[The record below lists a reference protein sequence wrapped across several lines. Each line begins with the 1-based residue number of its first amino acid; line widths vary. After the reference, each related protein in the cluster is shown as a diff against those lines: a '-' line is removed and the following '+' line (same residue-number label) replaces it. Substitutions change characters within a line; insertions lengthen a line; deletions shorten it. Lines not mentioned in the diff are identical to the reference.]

1 MSVGLTR
8 SRFINALRCYASYAL
23 NRLGSALFRTPYT
36 LRHTPLFVS
45 VEPSA
50 VCQLRCPACPVGI
63 GKTATLT
70 EHRPAT
76 PDRTQTDHASVNQS
90 VSEAVCQQ
98 RGLSAQR
105 SVSTQG
111 GLMPFPLWHRILSEV
126 KGTAFVVQFYF
137 QGEPLLNKDLPLMI
151 REAHGAG
158 LYTIVSTNAQAMTPE
173 LAKALVAAGLDR
185 IIISM
190 DGLTQES
197 YSAYRVGGSLD
208 QCKKALRWLQ
218 EAKENNSLPFREG
231 SGLGSSLT
239 IELQVLRLK
248 SNEHEWRAF
257 RKEYKALGADRLVF
271 KTAQLYDYRHGH
283 PLMPSEPRYRRYE
296 QHEDGLWYRKPL
308 SKGCFR
314 VWSGVVIAAN
324 GDVLPCCYDKDHA
337 HAYGNIR
344 TASLRELFTGPKAQA
359 FRAQAMLQN
368 PKICQECWK

>member
-50 VCQLRCPACPVGI
+50 VCQLHCPACPVG
-63 GKTATLT
+63 
-70 EHRPAT
+70 
-76 PDRTQTDHASVNQS
+76 
-90 VSEAVCQQ
+90 
-98 RGLSAQR
+98 LSATR
-105 SVSTQG
+105 SVSPQG
-111 GLMPFPLWHRILSEV
+111 GLMPFPLWHRVLSEV
-126 KGTAFVVQFYF
+126 KGTAFVIQFYF
-137 QGEPLLNKDLPLMI
+137 QGEPLLNKDLPQMI
-151 REAHGAG
+151 KEAYEAG
-158 LYTIVSTNAQAMTPE
+158 LYTIVSTNAQAMTPD
-173 LAKALVAAGLDR
+173 LANALVAAGLDR

-197 YSAYRVGGSLD
+197 YGAYRVGGSLD
-208 QCKKALRWLQ
+208 QCKAALRWLQ
-218 EAKENNSLPFREG
+218 EAKQKQSSLPPSMGG
-231 SGLGSSLT
+231 SRGAT

-308 SKGCFR
+308 GKGCFR

-337 HAYGNIR
+337 HAYGNLR
-344 TASLRELFTGPKAQA
+344 TASLRELFTGPAA
-359 FRAQAMLQN
+359 RTFRTQAMLQN

>member
-1 MSVGLTR
+1 MSVVLTR

-23 NRLGSALFRTPYT
+23 NRFGSALFRTPYT

-50 VCQLRCPACPVGI
+50 VCQLHCPACPVGRSP
-63 GKTATLT
+63 LRLPH
-70 EHRPAT
+70 EFMPR
-76 PDRTQTDHASVNQS
+76 DLWERV
-90 VSEAVCQQ
+90 
-98 RGLSAQR
+98 LAQIKD
-105 SVSTQG
+105 S
-111 GLMPFPLWHRILSEV
+111 
-126 KGTAFVVQFYF
+126 AFVIQFYF
-137 QGEPLLNKDLPLMI
+137 QGEPLLNKDLPQMI
-151 REAHGAG
+151 KEAHEAG

-208 QCKKALRWLQ
+208 QCKKALRWLR
-218 EAKENNSLPFREG
+218 EAKQKQSSLPPSMGG
-231 SGLGSSLT
+231 SRGAV

-248 SNEHEWRAF
+248 SNEHEWRVF
-257 RKEYKALGADRLVF
+257 RKEYKTLGADRLVF

-337 HAYGNIR
+337 HAYGNLR
-344 TASLRELFTGPKAQA
+344 TASLRELFTGPAA
-359 FRAQAMLQN
+359 RTFRTQAMLQK

>member
-1 MSVGLTR
+1 MSVVLTR

-36 LRHTPLFVS
+36 IRHTPIFVS

-50 VCQLRCPACPVGI
+50 VCQLRCPACPVG
-63 GKTATLT
+63 
-70 EHRPAT
+70 
-76 PDRTQTDHASVNQS
+76 
-90 VSEAVCQQ
+90 
-98 RGLSAQR
+98 LSATR
-105 SVSTQG
+105 SVSPQG
-111 GLMPFPLWHRILSEV
+111 GLMPRDLWERALSQI
-126 KGTAFVVQFYF
+126 KDSAWVVQFYF

-151 REAHGAG
+151 REAHDAG
-158 LYTIVSTNAQAMTPE
+158 LYTIVSTNAQAMTPD
-173 LAKALVAAGLDR
+173 LANALVAAGLDR

-208 QCKKALRWLQ
+208 QCKAALRYLR
-218 EAKENNSLPFREG
+218 EAKSVCQSEG
-231 SGLGSSLT
+231 RSVFCQQRGLSGGAGLT

-283 PLMPSEPRYRRYE
+283 PLMPTEPRYRRYE
-296 QHEDGLWYRKPL
+296 QHADGLWYRKPL
-308 SKGCFR
+308 GKGCFR

-337 HAYGNIR
+337 HAYGNLR
-344 TASLRELFTGPKAQA
+344 TASLRELFSGPAARTFRTQA
-359 FRAQAMLQN
+359 LLQT
-368 PKICQECWK
+368 PQICQECWK

>member
-23 NRLGSALFRTPYT
+23 NRLGSARFV
-36 LRHTPLFVS
+36 RHTPLFVS

-50 VCQLRCPACPVGI
+50 VCQLRCPACPVG
-63 GKTATLT
+63 
-70 EHRPAT
+70 
-76 PDRTQTDHASVNQS
+76 
-90 VSEAVCQQ
+90 
-98 RGLSAQR
+98 LSATR
-105 SVSTQG
+105 SVSPQG
-111 GLMPFPLWHRILSEV
+111 GLMSRDFWERVLAQIKDSAW
-126 KGTAFVVQFYF
+126 VVQFYF

-151 REAHGAG
+151 REAHDAG

-190 DGLTQES
+190 DGLTQET
-197 YSAYRVGGSLD
+197 YEAYRVGGSLD
-208 QCKKALRWLQ
+208 QCKAALRWLQ
-218 EAKENNSLPFREG
+218 EAKQKQSSLPPSMGG
-231 SGLGSSLT
+231 SRGTT

-296 QHEDGLWYRKPL
+296 QHADGLWYRKPL
-308 SKGCFR
+308 GKGCFR

-337 HAYGNIR
+337 HAYGNLR
-344 TASLRELFTGPKAQA
+344 TASLRELFFGPAA
-359 FRAQAMLQN
+359 RTFRTQAMQET

>member
-23 NRLGSALFRTPYT
+23 NRLGSARFV
-36 LRHTPLFVS
+36 RHTPLFVS

-50 VCQLRCPACPVGI
+50 VCQLRCPACPVGLRNNEI
-63 GKTATLT
+63 T
-70 EHRPAT
+70 ELRHS
-76 PDRTQTDHASVNQS
+76 DRLLKKD
-90 VSEAVCQQ
+90 
-98 RGLSAQR
+98 
-105 SVSTQG
+105 
-111 GLMPFPLWHRILSEV
+111 LWERILSQI
-126 KGTAFVVQFYF
+126 KDSAWVVQFYF

-151 REAHGAG
+151 REAHDAG

-173 LAKALVAAGLDR
+173 LAKALVSAGLDR

-208 QCKKALRWLQ
+208 QCKAALRWLQ
-218 EAKENNSLPFREG
+218 EAKDSLPFREG
-231 SGLGSSLT
+231 LGLGSSLT

-296 QHEDGLWYRKPL
+296 QHADGLWYRKPL
-308 SKGCFR
+308 GKGCFR

-344 TASLRELFTGPKAQA
+344 TASLRELFTGPGARS
-359 FRAQAMLQN
+359 FRAQAMQEL
-368 PKICQECWK
+368 PEICKECWK

>member
-1 MSVGLTR
+1 MSVVLTR

-36 LRHTPLFVS
+36 IHRTPYTVHHTPLFVS

-50 VCQLRCPACPVGI
+50 VCQLRCPACPVGLAF
-63 GKTATLT
+63 GNKCAEVYMSMDLW
-70 EHRPAT
+70 ER
-76 PDRTQTDHASVNQS
+76 V
-90 VSEAVCQQ
+90 
-98 RGLSAQR
+98 LSQIKDSA
-105 SVSTQG
+105 
-111 GLMPFPLWHRILSEV
+111 W
-126 KGTAFVVQFYF
+126 VVQFYF

-151 REAHGAG
+151 REAHDAG

-173 LAKALVAAGLDR
+173 LAQALVAAGLDR

-190 DGLTQES
+190 DGLTQET
-197 YSAYRVGGSLD
+197 YAAYRVGGSLD
-208 QCKKALRWLQ
+208 QCKAALRWLQ
-218 EAKENNSLPFREG
+218 EAKSAG
-231 SGLGSSLT
+231 LT
-239 IELQVLRLK
+239 IELQVLRLR

-257 RKEYKALGADRLVF
+257 RKEYKTLGADRLVF

-296 QHEDGLWYRKPL
+296 QHADGLWYRKPL

-337 HAYGNIR
+337 HAYGNLR
-344 TASLRELFTGPKAQA
+344 TASLRDLFSGPKAQA
-359 FRAQAMLQN
+359 FRAQALLQT
-368 PKICQECWK
+368 PQICQECWK

>member
-23 NRLGSALFRTPYT
+23 NRLGSARFV
-36 LRHTPLFVS
+36 RHTPLFVS

-50 VCQLRCPACPVGI
+50 VCQLRCPACPVGLRNNEI
-63 GKTATLT
+63 T
-70 EHRPAT
+70 ELRHS
-76 PDRTQTDHASVNQS
+76 DRLLKKELWERV
-90 VSEAVCQQ
+90 
-98 RGLSAQR
+98 LSQIKDSA
-105 SVSTQG
+105 
-111 GLMPFPLWHRILSEV
+111 W
-126 KGTAFVVQFYF
+126 VVQFYF

-151 REAHGAG
+151 REAHDAG

-173 LAKALVAAGLDR
+173 LAKALVSAGLDR

-190 DGLTQES
+190 DGLTQET
-197 YSAYRVGGSLD
+197 YEAYRVGGSLD
-208 QCKKALRWLQ
+208 QCKAALRWLQ
-218 EAKENNSLPFREG
+218 EAKKKDSLPFREG
-231 SGLGSSLT
+231 LGVGSSLT

-296 QHEDGLWYRKPL
+296 QHADGLWYRKPL
-308 SKGCFR
+308 GKGCFR

-337 HAYGNIR
+337 HAYGNLR
-344 TASLRELFTGPKAQA
+344 TASLRELFSGPAARTFRTQA
-359 FRAQAMLQN
+359 LLQT
-368 PKICQECWK
+368 PQICQECWK

>member
-1 MSVGLTR
+1 MSVVLTR

-36 LRHTPLFVS
+36 IHRTPYTVHHTPLFVS

-50 VCQLRCPACPVGI
+50 VCQLRCPACPVGLAF
-63 GKTATLT
+63 GNKCAEVYMSMDLW
-70 EHRPAT
+70 ER
-76 PDRTQTDHASVNQS
+76 V
-90 VSEAVCQQ
+90 
-98 RGLSAQR
+98 LSQIKDSA
-105 SVSTQG
+105 
-111 GLMPFPLWHRILSEV
+111 W
-126 KGTAFVVQFYF
+126 VVQFYF

-151 REAHGAG
+151 REAHDAG

-173 LAKALVAAGLDR
+173 LAQALVAAGLDR

-208 QCKKALRWLQ
+208 QCKAALRWLQ
-218 EAKENNSLPFREG
+218 EAKSAG
-231 SGLGSSLT
+231 LT
-239 IELQVLRLK
+239 IELQVLRLR

-257 RKEYKALGADRLVF
+257 RKEYKTLGADRLVF

-296 QHEDGLWYRKPL
+296 QHADGLWYRKPL
-308 SKGCFR
+308 GKGCFR

-337 HAYGNIR
+337 HAYGNLR
-344 TASLRELFTGPKAQA
+344 TASLRELFSGPAARTFRTQA
-359 FRAQAMLQN
+359 LLQT
-368 PKICQECWK
+368 PQICQECWK

>member
-1 MSVGLTR
+1 MSVVLTR

-36 LRHTPLFVS
+36 LHRTPYTVRHTPLFVS

-50 VCQLRCPACPVGI
+50 VCQLRCPACPVGLRNNEI
-63 GKTATLT
+63 T
-70 EHRPAT
+70 ELRHS
-76 PDRTQTDHASVNQS
+76 DRLLKKELWERV
-90 VSEAVCQQ
+90 
-98 RGLSAQR
+98 LSQIKDSA
-105 SVSTQG
+105 
-111 GLMPFPLWHRILSEV
+111 W
-126 KGTAFVVQFYF
+126 VVQFYF

-151 REAHGAG
+151 REAHDAG

-173 LAKALVAAGLDR
+173 LANALVAAGLDR

-190 DGLTQES
+190 DGLTQET
-197 YSAYRVGGSLD
+197 YAAYRVGGSLD
-208 QCKKALRWLQ
+208 QCKAAIRWLQ
-218 EAKENNSLPFREG
+218 KAKSAG
-231 SGLGSSLT
+231 LT
-239 IELQVLRLK
+239 IELQVLRLR

-257 RKEYKALGADRLVF
+257 RKEYKTLGADRLVF

-296 QHEDGLWYRKPL
+296 QHADGLWYRKPL

-337 HAYGNIR
+337 HAYGNLR
-344 TASLRELFTGPKAQA
+344 TASLRDLFSGPKAQA
-359 FRAQAMLQN
+359 FRAQALLQN
-368 PKICQECWK
+368 PEICKECWK

>member
-1 MSVGLTR
+1 MSVVLTK
-8 SRFINALRCYASYAL
+8 SRFSNALRCYASYAL

-36 LRHTPLFVS
+36 LHRTPYTVHHTPLFVS

-50 VCQLRCPACPVGI
+50 VCQLRCPACPVGLRNNGI
-63 GKTATLT
+63 T
-70 EHRPAT
+70 ELRHS
-76 PDRTQTDHASVNQS
+76 DRLLKKELWERV
-90 VSEAVCQQ
+90 
-98 RGLSAQR
+98 LSQIKDSA
-105 SVSTQG
+105 
-111 GLMPFPLWHRILSEV
+111 W
-126 KGTAFVVQFYF
+126 VVQFYF

-151 REAHGAG
+151 REAHDAG

-208 QCKKALRWLQ
+208 QCKAAIRWLQ
-218 EAKENNSLPFREG
+218 KAKSAG
-231 SGLGSSLT
+231 LT
-239 IELQVLRLK
+239 IELQVLRLR

-257 RKEYKALGADRLVF
+257 KKEYKALGADRLVF

-296 QHEDGLWYRKPL
+296 QHADGLWYRKPL
-308 SKGCFR
+308 GKGCFR

-337 HAYGNIR
+337 HAYGNIND
-344 TASLRELFTGPKAQA
+344 ASLRELFSGPKAQA
-359 FRAQAMLQN
+359 FRTQALLQT
-368 PKICQECWK
+368 PEICKECWK

>member
-1 MSVGLTR
+1 MSVVLTR

-36 LRHTPLFVS
+36 IRHTPIFVS

-50 VCQLRCPACPVGI
+50 VCQLRCPACPVG
-63 GKTATLT
+63 
-70 EHRPAT
+70 
-76 PDRTQTDHASVNQS
+76 
-90 VSEAVCQQ
+90 
-98 RGLSAQR
+98 LSAKR
-105 SVSTQG
+105 SVSPQG
-111 GLMPFPLWHRILSEV
+111 GLMPRDLWERALSQI
-126 KGTAFVVQFYF
+126 KDSAFVIQFYF

-151 REAHGAG
+151 REAHDAG

-208 QCKKALRWLQ
+208 QCKAALRWLR
-218 EAKENNSLPFREG
+218 EAKSVCQSEG
-231 SGLGSSLT
+231 RSVFCQQRGLSGGAGLT

-296 QHEDGLWYRKPL
+296 QHADGLWYRKPL
-308 SKGCFR
+308 GKGCFR

-337 HAYGNIR
+337 HAYGNLR
-344 TASLRELFTGPKAQA
+344 TASLRELFSGPAARTFRTQA
-359 FRAQAMLQN
+359 LLQT
-368 PKICQECWK
+368 PQICQECWK

>member
-1 MSVGLTR
+1 MSVVLTR

-36 LRHTPLFVS
+36 IRHTPLFVS

-50 VCQLRCPACPVGI
+50 VCQLRCPACPVG
-63 GKTATLT
+63 
-70 EHRPAT
+70 
-76 PDRTQTDHASVNQS
+76 
-90 VSEAVCQQ
+90 
-98 RGLSAQR
+98 LSATR
-105 SVSTQG
+105 SVSPQG
-111 GLMPFPLWHRILSEV
+111 GLMPRDLWERALSQI
-126 KGTAFVVQFYF
+126 KDSAFVIQFYF

-151 REAHGAG
+151 REAHDAG
-158 LYTIVSTNAQAMTPE
+158 LYTIVSTNAQAMTPD
-173 LAKALVAAGLDR
+173 LANALVAAGLDR

-208 QCKKALRWLQ
+208 QCKAALRYLR
-218 EAKENNSLPFREG
+218 EAKSVCQSEG
-231 SGLGSSLT
+231 RSVFCQQRGLSGGTGLT

-271 KTAQLYDYRHGH
+271 KTAQLYDYRHGY
-283 PLMPSEPRYRRYE
+283 PLMPTEPRYRRYE
-296 QHEDGLWYRKPL
+296 QHKDGFWYRKPL

-337 HAYGNIR
+337 HAYGNLR
-344 TASLRELFTGPKAQA
+344 TASLRELFSGPAARTFRTQA
-359 FRAQAMLQN
+359 LLQT
-368 PKICQECWK
+368 PQICQECWK

>member
-1 MSVGLTR
+1 MSVVLTR

-36 LRHTPLFVS
+36 IHHTPLFVS

-50 VCQLRCPACPVGI
+50 VCQLRCPACPVG
-63 GKTATLT
+63 
-70 EHRPAT
+70 
-76 PDRTQTDHASVNQS
+76 
-90 VSEAVCQQ
+90 
-98 RGLSAQR
+98 LSATR
-105 SVSTQG
+105 SVSPQG
-111 GLMPFPLWHRILSEV
+111 GLMPRDLWERALSQIKE
-126 KGTAFVVQFYF
+126 TAWVVQFYF

-151 REAHGAG
+151 REAHDAG

-173 LAKALVAAGLDR
+173 LANALVAAGLDR

-208 QCKKALRWLQ
+208 QCKAALRWLQ
-218 EAKENNSLPFREG
+218 EAKSAG
-231 SGLGSSLT
+231 LT
-239 IELQVLRLK
+239 IELQVLRLR
-248 SNEHEWRAF
+248 SNEHEWAAF
-257 RKEYKALGADRLVF
+257 KKEYKALGADRLVF

-296 QHEDGLWYRKPL
+296 QHADGLWYRKPL

-337 HAYGNIR
+337 HAYGNLR
-344 TASLRELFTGPKAQA
+344 TASLRDLFSGPAA
-359 FRAQAMLQN
+359 RTFRAQALLQT
-368 PKICQECWK
+368 PQICQECWK

>member
-23 NRLGSALFRTPYT
+23 NRLGSARFV
-36 LRHTPLFVS
+36 RHTPLFVS

-50 VCQLRCPACPVGI
+50 VCQLRCPACPVGL
-63 GKTATLT
+63 GHTWK
-70 EHRPAT
+70 
-76 PDRTQTDHASVNQS
+76 
-90 VSEAVCQQ
+90 
-98 RGLSAQR
+98 R
-105 SVSTQG
+105 SVSPQG
-111 GLMPFPLWHRILSEV
+111 GLMPRDLWELALSQI
-126 KGTAFVVQFYF
+126 KDSAFVIQFYF

-151 REAHGAG
+151 REAHDAG

-173 LAKALVAAGLDR
+173 LAKALVTAGLDR

-208 QCKKALRWLQ
+208 QCKAALRYLR
-218 EAKENNSLPFREG
+218 EAKSVCQSEG
-231 SGLGSSLT
+231 RSVFCQQRGLSGGAGLT

-248 SNEHEWRAF
+248 SNEHGWRAF

-296 QHEDGLWYRKPL
+296 QHADGLWYRKPL
-308 SKGCFR
+308 GKGCFR

-337 HAYGNIR
+337 HAYGNLR
-344 TASLRELFTGPKAQA
+344 TASLRELFSGPAARTFRIQA
-359 FRAQAMLQN
+359 LLQT
-368 PKICQECWK
+368 PQICQECWK

>member
-23 NRLGSALFRTPYT
+23 NRLGSARFV
-36 LRHTPLFVS
+36 RHTPLFVS

-50 VCQLRCPACPVGI
+50 VCQLRCPACPVG
-63 GKTATLT
+63 
-70 EHRPAT
+70 
-76 PDRTQTDHASVNQS
+76 
-90 VSEAVCQQ
+90 
-98 RGLSAQR
+98 LSATR
-105 SVSTQG
+105 SVSPQG
-111 GLMPFPLWHRILSEV
+111 GLMSRDLWERVLAQIKDS
-126 KGTAFVVQFYF
+126 AWVVQFYF

-151 REAHGAG
+151 REAHDAG

-173 LAKALVAAGLDR
+173 LAKALVSAGLDR

-190 DGLTQES
+190 DGLTQET
-197 YSAYRVGGSLD
+197 YEAYRVGGSLD
-208 QCKKALRWLQ
+208 QCKAALRWLQ
-218 EAKENNSLPFREG
+218 EAKSVCQSEAG
-231 SGLGSSLT
+231 LT

-257 RKEYKALGADRLVF
+257 RKVYKALGADRLVF

-296 QHEDGLWYRKPL
+296 QHADGLWYRKPL
-308 SKGCFR
+308 GKGCFR

-337 HAYGNIR
+337 HAYGNLR
-344 TASLRELFTGPKAQA
+344 TASLRELFSGPAA
-359 FRAQAMLQN
+359 RTFRIQAMQET

>member
-1 MSVGLTR
+1 MSVVLTR

-23 NRLGSALFRTPYT
+23 NRLGSARFV
-36 LRHTPLFVS
+36 RHTPLFVS

-50 VCQLRCPACPVGI
+50 VCQLRCPACPVG
-63 GKTATLT
+63 
-70 EHRPAT
+70 
-76 PDRTQTDHASVNQS
+76 
-90 VSEAVCQQ
+90 
-98 RGLSAQR
+98 LSAKR
-105 SVSTQG
+105 SVSPQG
-111 GLMPFPLWHRILSEV
+111 GLMPRDLWERVLAQIKDS
-126 KGTAFVVQFYF
+126 AFVIQFYF

-151 REAHGAG
+151 REAHDAG
-158 LYTIVSTNAQAMTPE
+158 LYTIVSTNAQAMTPD
-173 LAKALVAAGLDR
+173 LANALVTAGLDR

-208 QCKKALRWLQ
+208 QCKAALRWLQ
-218 EAKENNSLPFREG
+218 EAKQKQSSLPPSMGG
-231 SGLGSSLT
+231 SRGAT

-257 RKEYKALGADRLVF
+257 KKEYKTLGADRLVF

-337 HAYGNIR
+337 HSYGNLR

-359 FRAQAMLQN
+359 FRAQAMLQT

>member
-1 MSVGLTR
+1 MPRDLWERVLSQ
-8 SRFINALRCYASYAL
+8 IKD
-23 NRLGSALFRTPYT
+23 SA
-36 LRHTPLFVS
+36 
-45 VEPSA
+45 
-50 VCQLRCPACPVGI
+50 
-63 GKTATLT
+63 
-70 EHRPAT
+70 
-76 PDRTQTDHASVNQS
+76 
-90 VSEAVCQQ
+90 
-98 RGLSAQR
+98 
-105 SVSTQG
+105 
-111 GLMPFPLWHRILSEV
+111 W
-126 KGTAFVVQFYF
+126 VVQFYF

-151 REAHGAG
+151 REAHDAG

-173 LAKALVAAGLDR
+173 LANALVAAGLDR

-208 QCKKALRWLQ
+208 QCKAALRWLQ
-218 EAKENNSLPFREG
+218 EAKSAG
-231 SGLGSSLT
+231 LT
-239 IELQVLRLK
+239 IELQVLRLR

-283 PLMPSEPRYRRYE
+283 PLMPTEPRYRRYE
-296 QHEDGLWYRKPL
+296 QHEDGLWYRKTL

-337 HAYGNIR
+337 HAYGNLR
-344 TASLRELFTGPKAQA
+344 TASLRELFSGPKAQA
-359 FRAQAMLQN
+359 FRAQALLQT